1 VRAFFIFIP
10 YLVQINTKKIMGYVV
25 KQRWL
30 SGKGKKFFES
40 GDVVTERDFPEN
52 FQELIR
58 EGRIELVEDG
68 SESDDE
74 KALKIQESLEQARLA
89 KEDELQA
96 ESEAKKALELENES
110 NADKKLT
117 VVLTQ
122 EDFDQNPDLAEQD
135 LKVGDTVELEIQEEK
150 ANEGENLDPKTPFF
164 HFDPKGENRPI
175 FSDEDLNKEE
185 LIRHLMNNGIAFKG
199 NEGKAK
205 LWEKAITPIAE

>member
-1 VRAFFIFIP
+1 
-10 YLVQINTKKIMGYVV
+10 MGYVV

-30 SGKGKKFFES
+30 SGKRKKFFES
-40 GDVVTERDFPEN
+40 GDVVTENDFPEN

-58 EGRIELVEDG
+58 EGRIEYVEDG
-68 SESDDE
+68 SEPE
-74 KALKIQESLEQARLA
+74 NAKENEARLA
-89 KEDELQA
+89 KEAELQA
-96 ESEAKKALELENES
+96 ESEAKKELELKDES

-122 EDFDQNPDLAEQD
+122 EDFDQNPDLAEQG
-135 LKVGDTVELEIQEEK
+135 LKVGDTVELDVQEEK

-185 LIRHLMNNGIAFKG
+185 LIRHLMNNGIAFKA